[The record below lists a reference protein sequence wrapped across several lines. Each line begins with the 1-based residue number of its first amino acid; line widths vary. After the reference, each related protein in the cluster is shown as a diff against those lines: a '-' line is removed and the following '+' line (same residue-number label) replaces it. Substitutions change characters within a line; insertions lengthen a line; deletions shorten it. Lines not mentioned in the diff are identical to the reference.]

1 MLAITRS
8 MLIHDTAD
16 NIYTA
21 LTQREDVAQWW
32 GAVNPDAD
40 GTTVWYGRDREW
52 DVPIVAMEPGKLLA
66 FGFDAHHPYDQSRT
80 EPTQITISIT
90 EVGNA
95 SIVTV
100 VQSMFSDDAWSELI
114 HDGWGYTL
122 ISLMLWV
129 EHGIT
134 FAEFTDD
141 KKFHT
146 IKKGIALNCDTDTAW
161 RALTDAEAL
170 SRWTESTVTSN
181 PVVGGELE
189 FDRGDALLAGG
200 EWLSLSEPRNLIASS
215 FDKRQVADASALGTF
230 SLQQWLI
237 LPAVHGCAVTLIS
250 YGYDR
255 TRYNNTALRRFEKR
269 WDAVLGNLQQVAA
282 QES

>member
-66 FGFDAHHPYDQSRT
+66 FAFDAHHPYDHNRT
-80 EPTQITISIT
+80 EPTQITISIA
-90 EVGNA
+90 EHGNA

-100 VQSMFSDDAWSELI
+100 VQSMFSDEDWSELI

-134 FAEFTDD
+134 FAEFTDE
-141 KKFHT
+141 KRFFT
-146 IKKGIALNCDTDTAW
+146 LKKGIALSNDTTWAW
-161 RALTDAEAL
+161 NALTDPEL
-170 SRWTESTVTSN
+170 MSRWSEATAVSH
-181 PVVGGELE
+181 PVIGGEIQ
-189 FDRGDALLAGG
+189 FDRGEALLVGG
-200 EWLSLSEPRNLIASS
+200 EWLSLSEPRNLVNSS
-215 FDKRQVADASALGTF
+215 YDKREVQDASVLGTF
-230 SLQQWLI
+230 RLQQWLI
-237 LPAVHGCAVTLIS
+237 LPAVNGCAITLIS

-255 TRYNNTALRRFEKR
+255 TRYNHTAMRRFEKR
-269 WDAVLGNLQQVAA
+269 WDALLANLQQVAA